1 MEPLHYLLMRAH
13 GAVNRE
19 ILDGAAKLGLTPGQP
34 KILEYLMQNEG
45 SDQRNIALS
54 CEIEPATVGSILTRM
69 EAGGLV
75 ERRRAEGNRRSLFV
89 YLTERGKEAAMRTE
103 EIFAAAERAA
113 LEGCSEEERE
123 RLCLLLARIYRN
135 LARTEAEE

>member
-1 MEPLHYLLMRAH
+1 MSVHEWLMKAHTAMRRRVME
-13 GAVNRE
+13 GAQRE
-19 ILDGAAKLGLTPGQP
+19 GLTSGQP

>member
-34 KILEYLMQNEG
+34 KILEFLAQAG
-45 SDQRNIALS
+45 SADQKTIAEH

-69 EAGGLV
+69 EGVGLV
-75 ERRRAEGNRRSLFV
+75 ERRRLQENRRSVLV
-89 YLTERGKEAAMRTE
+89 SLTLSGEQAARDTQKIFEKNEEAA
-103 EIFAAAERAA
+103 
-113 LEGCSEEERE
+113 LSG
-123 RLCLLLARIYRN
+123 L
-135 LARTEAEE
+135 TEAERETLCSLLERVYLNLRLKEV